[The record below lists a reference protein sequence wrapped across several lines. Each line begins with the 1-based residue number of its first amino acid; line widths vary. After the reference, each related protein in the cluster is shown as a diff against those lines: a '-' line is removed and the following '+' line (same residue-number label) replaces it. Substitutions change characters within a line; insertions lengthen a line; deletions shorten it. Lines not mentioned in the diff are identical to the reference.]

1 MPYSTKYSEE
11 RHGLAAAYI
20 AKVNDLKEGKVLSFS
35 LPSQEDTAKFIW
47 LLHDYLNLVGCSS
60 LYTIRQITETTLV
73 IGKTKPRLSNVV
85 SLGDTEL
92 GRGFSLIV
100 ENLLSSTSPREYL
113 ASLVRDETISFGT
126 ISAVTA
132 EYSRVMES

>member
-11 RHGLAAAYI
+11 RHSLAAAYV

-35 LPSQEDTAKFIW
+35 LPSQEEATKFVW
-47 LLHDYLNLVGCSS
+47 LLHDYLHLVGCNS
-60 LYTIRQITETTLV
+60 LYTVRQITEQTIV
-73 IGKTKPRLSNVV
+73 IGRTKPRLSNVV
-85 SLGDTEL
+85 SMGEIEFTKGL
-92 GRGFSLIV
+92 SMII

-113 ASLVRDETISFGT
+113 ASLVRDESISFGT
-126 ISAVTA
+126 LSIVTA